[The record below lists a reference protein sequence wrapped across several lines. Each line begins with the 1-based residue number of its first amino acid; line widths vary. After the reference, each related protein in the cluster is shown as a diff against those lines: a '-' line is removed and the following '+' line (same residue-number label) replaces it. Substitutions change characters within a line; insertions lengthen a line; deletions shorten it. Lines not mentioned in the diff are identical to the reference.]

1 MFKSLPQVEIYK
13 FSLTGSI
20 IFIFRHSVMCIVH
33 SKEVGLLTSLNP
45 HQVFFSSVSPSLR
58 AIHTQHL
65 LHGPDSNTHSMNL
78 CYNYPSHS
86 STPLR
91 LAAASTWR
99 TRPWVS
105 KKKNSRA
112 PRFCSWQKL
121 QHRQGSGKDP
131 RSQFFFQILSRFQTK
146 LVSELL

>member
-1 MFKSLPQVEIYK
+1 MFKSLHQVEIYK

-20 IFIFRHSVMCIVH
+20 IFTFRHSVVCIVH
-33 SKEVGLLTSLNP
+33 SKEVGLLSSLNP
-45 HQVFFSSVSPSLR
+45 HQVFFSLVCPSLR

-65 LHGPDSNTHSMNL
+65 LYGPDSNTHSMNL
-78 CYNYPSHS
+78 CYNYLSHS

-105 KKKNSRA
+105 KKKILGHRDFVNDRSYNTDKALGKTQGPNSS
-112 PRFCSWQKL
+112 FKFSL
-121 QHRQGSGKDP
+121 DFRQN
-131 RSQFFFQILSRFQTK
+131 
-146 LVSELL
+146 